1 MTGGVNR
8 LGILGG
14 TFNPIHLGHIG
25 LAQAFISSLKLDLVL
40 LMPASVPPHKEALRL
55 ASASHRL
62 NMCQIAARGHDK
74 IEVSRLELERG
85 GKSFTADTL
94 RSLKELY
101 PNAQL
106 YLITGADM
114 FLTLQDWRE
123 PETIFSLAAICTAP
137 ARRRGQGNAVAT
149 RGIFKNARRSVRG
162 AQETNY
168 AGIFEYHKAGR
179 GGRRRRIPAY
189 GGRRCGIYQDKWPL
203 QGVISV
209 FIDDYK
215 RLIKSRMGEKR
226 YIHSLNVAKE
236 AVRLAKLYGADVK
249 KAEVAGLL
257 HDVTKETPPQE
268 QLKLIKASGI
278 ILSEVQK
285 VSPKLW
291 HAISGAAYIRMQ
303 LSVTDP
309 DIVSAIRFHTTGRAQ
324 MSLLEKVIFVADFT
338 GEERDYDGV
347 EIMRRKSGESLEEAM
362 LFGLSFSI
370 ADLAKRDLA
379 IDPNTLA
386 AYNQI
391 VLSRL
396 QKQQEGL
403 L

>member
-1 MTGGVNR
+1 M
-8 LGILGG
+8 
-14 TFNPIHLGHIG
+14 
-25 LAQAFISSLKLDLVL
+25 
-40 LMPASVPPHKEALRL
+40 
-55 ASASHRL
+55 
-62 NMCQIAARGHDK
+62 
-74 IEVSRLELERG
+74 
-85 GKSFTADTL
+85 
-94 RSLKELY
+94 
-101 PNAQL
+101 
-106 YLITGADM
+106 
-114 FLTLQDWRE
+114 
-123 PETIFSLAAICTAP
+123 
-137 ARRRGQGNAVAT
+137 
-149 RGIFKNARRSVRG
+149 
-162 AQETNY
+162 
-168 AGIFEYHKAGR
+168 
-179 GGRRRRIPAY
+179 
-189 GGRRCGIYQDKWPL
+189 
-203 QGVISV
+203 

-291 HAISGAAYIRMQ
+291 HAISGAAYIRMK

-309 DIVSAIRFHTTGRAQ
+309 DIISAIRFHTTGRAQ
-324 MSLLEKVIFVADFT
+324 MSVLEKVIFVADFT

-347 EIMRRKSGESLEEAM
+347 EIMRRKSNESLEEAM
-362 LFGLSFSI
+362 LYGLSFSI
-370 ADLAKRDLA
+370 TDLAKRNLA

-396 QKQQEGL
+396 EKQQEGL

>member
-55 ASASHRL
+55 ASASHRF

-137 ARRRGQGNAVAT
+137 RGG
-149 RGIFKNARRSVRG
+149 
-162 AQETNY
+162 
-168 AGIFEYHKAGR
+168 AGR
-179 GGRRRRIPAY
+179 ETLLQHAEFLKTLGARCEVLKKPIMQVSSSIIRQAAAAGG
-189 GGRRCGIYQDKWPL
+189 D
-203 QGVISV
+203 
-209 FIDDYK
+209 
-215 RLIKSRMGEKR
+215 
-226 YIHSLNVAKE
+226 
-236 AVRLAKLYGADVK
+236 
-249 KAEVAGLL
+249 
-257 HDVTKETPPQE
+257 
-268 QLKLIKASGI
+268 
-278 ILSEVQK
+278 
-285 VSPKLW
+285 VSPLTGEGV
-291 HAISGAAYIRMQ
+291 AEYIR
-303 LSVTDP
+303 TN
-309 DIVSAIRFHTTGRAQ
+309 
-324 MSLLEKVIFVADFT
+324 
-338 GEERDYDGV
+338 
-347 EIMRRKSGESLEEAM
+347 
-362 LFGLSFSI
+362 GLY
-370 ADLAKRDLA
+370 R
-379 IDPNTLA
+379 
-386 AYNQI
+386 
-391 VLSRL
+391 
-396 QKQQEGL
+396 E
-403 L
+403 